1 MKTGTD
7 PDSHVT
13 VKEIII
19 IYCFP
24 RLYRSI
30 ILLIVVECEN
40 SHPTEAKGRLT
51 CKRGISYQV
60 IQINRNNCRKEITS
74 CDTCMVWVS
83 FCQIFL
89 SQEEISKSAGKWV
102 FCGMNQNCL
111 QMGNGNTE
119 TYQKTFLKYAK
130 RGETMHKRD
139 SSGRHTLPSKN
150 TIKFSFISYQEQNS
164 LQCYVPVV
172 ILIYISMLSSSS
184 FETALI

>member
-1 MKTGTD
+1 MKPLFCSPILREGLAPSSRNRFDPSQSTESLLKAAPPKGLRQILFILLFFYINMKTGTD

-89 SQEEISKSAGKWV
+89 SQEETSKSAGKWV
-102 FCGMNQNCL
+102 F
-111 QMGNGNTE
+111 
-119 TYQKTFLKYAK
+119 
-130 RGETMHKRD
+130 
-139 SSGRHTLPSKN
+139 
-150 TIKFSFISYQEQNS
+150 
-164 LQCYVPVV
+164 
-172 ILIYISMLSSSS
+172 
-184 FETALI
+184 